1 MMGGYGMGG
10 GGFLWLLVVGAL
22 IVVPFWKLL
31 PRYGLPSWAALLTI
45 FPLVAL
51 VFLWI
56 MAFKSDETGRG

>member
-1 MMGGYGMGG
+1 MMGGG
-10 GGFLWLLVVGAL
+10 GGFLWFLVIGVL

-56 MAFKSDETGRG
+56 MAFKSDEAGWG

>member
-1 MMGGYGMGG
+1 MMGGG
-10 GGFLWLLVVGAL
+10 GGFLWFVVIGVL

-56 MAFKSDETGRG
+56 MAFKSDEAGRG

>member
-1 MMGGYGMGG
+1 VMGGFGMGG
-10 GGFLWLLVVGAL
+10 GGLLWFLIIGAL

-56 MAFKSDETGRG
+56 MAFKSDEAGRG

>member
-1 MMGGYGMGG
+1 MMGGGS
-10 GGFLWLLVVGAL
+10 GFLWFLVIGVL

-45 FPLVAL
+45 FPLIAL

-56 MAFKSDETGRG
+56 MAFKSDEAGRG

>member
-1 MMGGYGMGG
+1 MMGG
-10 GGFLWLLVVGAL
+10 GGGLLWFVVIGVL

-56 MAFKSDETGRG
+56 MAFKDNGDGGRS

>member
-1 MMGGYGMGG
+1 MGGFGMGG
-10 GGFLWLLVVGAL
+10 GGLLWFLIIGAL

-56 MAFKSDETGRG
+56 MAFKDNGDGERS